1 MADRIHGHEVKQM
14 VMASGSTYTR
24 DSLISAIIDK
34 FGEETR
40 FYSCSA
46 DSMTADELIQFFEER
61 GKLNPETYT
70 FHTGPQHA
78 CGH

>member
-1 MADRIHGHEVKQM
+1 MAERIHGHEVKQM
-14 VMASGSTYTR
+14 VMESDVRHTR

-46 DSMTADELIQFFEER
+46 DAMTAEELISFFESN
-61 GKLNPETYT
+61 GKLNQENYT
-70 FHTGPQHA
+70 FFSGPEHTCNH
-78 CGH
+78 

>member
-1 MADRIHGHEVKQM
+1 MADRIHGHEVKRM
-14 VMASGSTYTR
+14 VMESGSTYTR
-24 DSLISAIIDK
+24 DSLISAIINQ

-61 GKLNPETYT
+61 GKLNTKDYT
-70 FHTGPQHA
+70 FFTSPEHA
-78 CGH
+78 CSH